1 MIKRN
6 GQEIKPSHHVNNQI
20 LKILNDGEYNY
31 QGKIINIAET
41 LNNAILGSILYKDI
55 PDKEI
60 IKTKVKLE
68 VTNESTIQ
76 AANRLL
82 VNNKD
87 IVILNFAS
95 ACNPGGGFLAGA
107 IAQEEDLC
115 RASGLYPCLKNKPM
129 FYNDNI
135 KCGNHY
141 YTDGIIYSPNVPF
154 IMDGDGFVEPY
165 LLSVIS
171 CPAPNVRLMDNV
183 DEEYLYNLILGRIE
197 KILKVA
203 YLHNHK
209 TIILGAW
216 GCGAFGNDIKKVAN
230 AFKIV
235 LNKMPVFENVC
246 FALLG
251 RSTNDLESR
260 LGEIIFS

>member
-6 GQEIKPSHHVNNQI
+6 GQEIKPSHHINNQI
-20 LKILNDGEYNY
+20 LKILNDGEYSY

-41 LNNAILGSILYKDI
+41 LNNAILGSILYKDV
-55 PDKEI
+55 PGKDLVKVN
-60 IKTKVKLE
+60 VKLE

-129 FYNDNI
+129 FYNNI
-135 KCGNHY
+135 RG
-141 YTDGIIYSPNVPF
+141 
-154 IMDGDGFVEPY
+154 
-165 LLSVIS
+165 
-171 CPAPNVRLMDNV
+171 
-183 DEEYLYNLILGRIE
+183 LGLWSI
-197 KILKVA
+197 
-203 YLHNHK
+203 
-209 TIILGAW
+209 W
-216 GCGAFGNDIKKVAN
+216 Q
-230 AFKIV
+230 
-235 LNKMPVFENVC
+235 
-246 FALLG
+246 
-251 RSTNDLESR
+251 
-260 LGEIIFS
+260 